1 MSKVENTLNAL
12 GGQPL
17 YSVTKEG
24 LNQQQDM
31 NNNSE
36 ETWSNDNPTEFME
49 IPQPL
54 APLSSMDSS
63 TISSTS
69 TLDYNYESSNS
80 STISTFEDYDTPFI
94 NPI

>member
-69 TLDYNYESSNS
+69 TLDYNYVSSN
-80 STISTFEDYDTPFI
+80 
-94 NPI
+94 